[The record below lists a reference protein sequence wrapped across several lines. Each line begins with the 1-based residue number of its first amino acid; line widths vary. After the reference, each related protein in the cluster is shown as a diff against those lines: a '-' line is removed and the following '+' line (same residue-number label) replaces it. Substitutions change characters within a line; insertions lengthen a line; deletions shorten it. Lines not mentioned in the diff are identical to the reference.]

1 MATTPNFNLDLH
13 ELDDL
18 DRELFDWVEK
28 LSGTAT
34 TSNMMIIDA
43 ILAQLRSDKANRVVE
58 SPDEPSGLSVGDEW
72 DRLL

>member
-58 SPDEPSGLSVGDEW
+58 SSDEPSGLSVGDEW